1 MTEKTKHQILNQTF
15 ARRVGKT
22 LSTLKQN
29 LVKNELLKYL
39 FTPEKLNSRKD
50 NKIFLE
56 IGFGMGEHFVHQV
69 KTNPDNLYIGIEVFI
84 NGVASAL
91 KQIQDCN
98 NFLLWPDD
106 FDLITSKVP
115 ANSLAGI
122 YILFPDPWHKKRA
135 LKKRLFNQIRLN
147 SLKKM
152 LKPGGFI
159 AFASDIADYFET
171 ARSLLSNDQDFTIK
185 NTDFSIP
192 HNGYIQTKYHT
203 KALKEGRSAEFIQAY
218 IVNDPI
224 DLI

>member
-29 LVKNELLKYL
+29 LVKNELPKHL
-39 FTPEKLNSRKD
+39 FTPQKLNSSKYD
-50 NKIFLE
+50 KIFLE

-69 KTNPDNLYIGIEVFI
+69 TTNPDNLYIGIEVFI

-106 FDLITSKVP
+106 FDLITSKIP
-115 ANSLAGI
+115 EGSLDGI
-122 YILFPDPWHKKRA
+122 YILFPDPWHKTRA

-152 LKPGGFI
+152 LKPNGFI

-171 ARSLLSNDQDFTIK
+171 VRVLLSDDQDFTIK
-185 NTDFSIP
+185 NTDFAIP
-192 HNGYIQTKYHT
+192 HNGYIQTKYHS
-203 KALKEGRSAEFIQAY
+203 KAIKEERPAQFIQAY
-218 IVNDPI
+218 INK
-224 DLI
+224 